1 MLNKE
6 LIHYNDKLYWVYRKV
21 KQSQIKENHIN
32 DVKDMWLCD
41 LVLRSKNQD
50 ETQLIFVREIEE
62 AVIVKDII

>member
-41 LVLRSKNQD
+41 LVLRSKTQD

>member
-6 LIHYNDKLYWVYRKV
+6 LIHYNNKLYWVYRKV
-21 KQSQIKENHIN
+21 KQSHIKENHIN
-32 DVKDMWLCD
+32 DVKDMSLCD
-41 LVLRSKNQD
+41 LVLRSKTQD

>member
-6 LIHYNDKLYWVYRKV
+6 LINYNDKLYWVYRKV
-21 KQSQIKENHIN
+21 KQSRIKENHIN

-50 ETQLIFVREIEE
+50 ETQLLFVREIEE
-62 AVIVKDII
+62 AKIVKDLI

>member
-21 KQSQIKENHIN
+21 KQTQIKENHIN
-32 DVKDMWLCD
+32 DVKDMWMCD
-41 LVLRSKNQD
+41 LVLRSKHQD

>member
-21 KQSQIKENHIN
+21 KQSQIKEDHIN

-41 LVLRSKNQD
+41 LVLRNKNQD

>member
-21 KQSQIKENHIN
+21 KQSHIKENHIN

-62 AVIVKDII
+62 AKIVKDII

>member
-21 KQSQIKENHIN
+21 KQSHVKENHIN

-50 ETQLIFVREIEE
+50 ETQLLFVREIEE
-62 AVIVKDII
+62 AKIVKEII

>member
-21 KQSQIKENHIN
+21 KQTQIKENHIN
-32 DVKDMWLCD
+32 DVKDMWMCD
-41 LVLRSKNQD
+41 LVLRSKHQD

-62 AVIVKDII
+62 AVIVRDII

>member
-21 KQSQIKENHIN
+21 KQSHVKENHIN

-50 ETQLIFVREIEE
+50 ETQLLFVREIEE
-62 AVIVKDII
+62 ATIVKNII

>member
-62 AVIVKDII
+62 AKIVKDII